1 MSGHTWQDCARLR
14 FTTPYQRCRL
24 SAEGAWRRPIPGEER
39 SNGQSCRWEQPT
51 ARMGEMY
58 AGRPHGRDTTRRAA
72 SPGARPVCA
81 PARCR
86 SWGFELSRGHGECTE
101 QAHRAPRFQAEN
113 RSTCCFL
120 TVFARFG
127 PNSWL
132 AVFGYQP
139 KTIAKCVLLYTEFLR
154 REPGLLLNTP
164 KTRLVTPDLEQY
176 ESFSDSNLRHRM
188 EMK

>member
-72 SPGARPVCA
+72 SPGARAGCA
-81 PARCR
+81 PVRCR
-86 SWGFELSRGHGECTE
+86 SCGCAPLAWGVWGAG
-101 QAHRAPRFQAEN
+101 APRAAPWRLFCLT
-113 RSTCCFL
+113 TCCF
-120 TVFARFG
+120 FNRF
-127 PNSWL
+127 L
-132 AVFGYQP
+132 
-139 KTIAKCVLLYTEFLR
+139 
-154 REPGLLLNTP
+154 PGLDRIAFSQCESTTHVHVYSFISPRTRARAAFSKGVSNP
-164 KTRLVTPDLEQY
+164 KA
-176 ESFSDSNLRHRM
+176 SNLDVQLLRLRDSSQTTV
-188 EMK
+188 